1 MKRTLF
7 AAALAV
13 AGFVLPAQATPT
25 MKELFSTITASG
37 TTIAV
42 DDPQMCKDPELMGR
56 YTYQRDVIDQLTI
69 CMANHQGDDDELY
82 DTILHESVHIAQLC
96 KGGPLFKPESIY
108 RVALA
113 TEVDTINKHYPRSQA
128 YIELE
133 ARVIARDQDE
143 VFVTNL
149 IKEHCK

>member
-25 MKELFSTITASG
+25 LKALFSTIAATG
-37 TTIAV
+37 TTIVV
-42 DDPQMCKDPELMGR
+42 DDPQLCKDPQLMGQ
-56 YTYQRDVIDQLTI
+56 YTFQQNVIDQLTI
-69 CMANHQGDDDELY
+69 CVENHQGDEAELY

-96 KGGPLFKPESIY
+96 KGGPLFRPESIY

-113 TEVDTINKHYPRSQA
+113 TEVDTINARYPHSQA

-133 ARVIARDQDE
+133 ARVIAREQDE
-143 VFVTNL
+143 VYVTNL

>member
-7 AAALAV
+7 AAAFAV

-25 MKELFSTITASG
+25 LNELFSTIAATG

-42 DDPQMCKDPELMGR
+42 DDPQLCKDPQLMGK
-56 YTYQRDVIDQLTI
+56 YIFQQNVVDQLTI
-69 CMANHQGDDDELY
+69 CVENHQGDEAELY
-82 DTILHESVHIAQLC
+82 DTILHESVHVAQLC
-96 KGGPLFKPESIY
+96 KGGPLFRPESIY

-113 TEVDTINKHYPRSQA
+113 TEVDTINARYPHSQA

-133 ARVIARDQDE
+133 ARVIAREQDE
-143 VFVTNL
+143 VYVTNL

>member
-13 AGFVLPAQATPT
+13 AGFALPAQATPT
-25 MKELFSTITASG
+25 MRALFSAITATG

-42 DDPQMCKDPELMGR
+42 DDPVMCKDPELLGR
-56 YTYQRDVIDQLTI
+56 YTFKENVIDQLTI
-69 CMANHQGDDDELY
+69 CQANHKGDNAELY
-82 DTILHESVHIAQLC
+82 DTILHEAVHVAQFC
-96 KGGPLFKPESIY
+96 KGGPLFNPESIY

-113 TEVDTINKHYPRSQA
+113 TEVDTITSGYSKSQA
-128 YIELE
+128 HRELE

-143 VFVTNL
+143 VYVTEL
-149 IKEHCK
+149 IKKHCK